1 MYFYAMKILVAE
13 TAGFCM
19 GVRRAVDLALEHA
32 AKSTGGVHT
41 LGPLIHNNQTIEM
54 LRERNVVTLD
64 ESKSV
69 PADSTILVRAHGVP
83 PGAAEAWREKAHI
96 IDGTCPKVK
105 TVHRVIEKYRNLG
118 FVIVITGDAG
128 HAEVI
133 GLQGY
138 AGDAGRLISSPQD
151 VDALQDIPK
160 LCLVSQTTFDNTTF
174 DEIAD
179 RIRRRFGD
187 SEVVVKKTICSA
199 TDRRQ
204 NETRDLAKRV
214 DAMIVVG
221 GKNSANTK
229 RLAKIA
235 AESGAVTQWV
245 ETEEE
250 IEWDKIANCKVLGIT
265 AGASTPN
272 WMINRIVDYLL
283 FMDQTKKKTATNSLR
298 RAADFFSTLNIIV
311 ATGAALVYY
320 ASCVLQGF
328 LPTPL
333 GFAISFLYFLSM
345 YLWNS
350 LTSIE
355 STQHLGIGRY
365 RFYRSH
371 KPILYTVVGIC
382 IVALLVLSSLESR
395 ILFYM
400 MLFATFVGCVYHI
413 TIIPGFLKIL
423 FRYTRLKD
431 VPTSRDLFVA
441 LAWGVVLTFMP
452 QAAGAVAGPVGS
464 TVLCFTFIFV
474 LAYLRSLL
482 FDLRDI
488 EGDRIM
494 GRETLITIIGENRA
508 HRLILLVTAMACLLC
523 AASPVFLAP
532 VREGWAN
539 LRFVFQIMP
548 LAYLYIF
555 TRMNF
560 EKALGRAIYFNVFA
574 DGQFFLAGGAAFL
587 AALIC

>member
-1 MYFYAMKILVAE
+1 MYFYAMKIIVAE

-19 GVRRAVDLALEHA
+19 GVKRAVDLALEHA
-32 AKSTGGVHT
+32 AKSSGGVHT

-64 ESKSV
+64 ESKPV

-83 PGAAEAWREKAHI
+83 PGAADVWSAKAHV

-105 TVHRVIEKYRNLG
+105 TVHHVIEKYRDLG
-118 FVIVITGDAG
+118 YAIVITGDVG
-128 HAEVI
+128 HAEVV

-138 AGDAGRLISSPQD
+138 AGKAGYLINTEAD
-151 VDALQDIPK
+151 VENLPDMPK

-174 DEIAD
+174 DVIAEA
-179 RIRRRFGD
+179 IRKRFAD
-187 SEVVVKKTICSA
+187 KDVVVKKTICSA

-204 NETRDLAKRV
+204 NETRDLSTQV

-229 RLAKIA
+229 RLAAIA
-235 AESGAVTQWV
+235 RKQCAHVQWV

-250 IEWDKIANCKVLGIT
+250 ISWDEIANCQTVGIT

-272 WMINRIVDYLL
+272 WMIKRVMDYLL
-283 FMDQTKKKTATNSLR
+283 FMDQTQKKTPTNRLR
-298 RAADFFSTLNIIV
+298 SIADLFSMLNIIV
-311 ATGAALVYY
+311 ATGAAVMYY
-320 ASCVLQGF
+320 ASCILQGF
-328 LPTPL
+328 SPNIQDMV
-333 GFAISFLYFLSM
+333 ISFLYFLSM

-355 STQHLGIGRY
+355 ITQHLGISRY
-365 RFYRSH
+365 RFYRRY
-371 KPILYTVVGIC
+371 KPALYTVVGVG
-382 IVALLVLSSLESR
+382 IVLLLLISSMQSR
-395 ILFYM
+395 ILFYL
-400 MLFATFVGCVYHI
+400 MLFSTFAGCVYHI
-413 TIIPGFLKIL
+413 TIIPSFLKIL

-452 QAAGAVAGPVGS
+452 QASTGAFGSAGV
-464 TVLCFTFIFV
+464 TILCFVFIFV
-474 LAYLRSLL
+474 LAYLRSLI

-494 GRETLITIIGENRA
+494 GRETLVTLIGEDRA
-508 HRLILLVTAMACLLC
+508 HKLILLVTAATCLIC
-523 AASPVFLAP
+523 AASPFILPSVN
-532 VREGWAN
+532 EGAVN
-539 LRFVFQIMP
+539 MRFVFQILPM
-548 LAYLYIF
+548 AYLYIF
-555 TRMNF
+555 TRTNF
-560 EKALGRAIYFNVFA
+560 QNKMSRTVYFNVGADFQFYIAGFA
-574 DGQFFLAGGAAFL
+574 AYCATLVH
-587 AALIC
+587 

>member
-1 MYFYAMKILVAE
+1 
-13 TAGFCM
+13 M
-19 GVRRAVDLALEHA
+19 GVKRAVDLALEHA

-64 ESKSV
+64 ESK
-69 PADSTILVRAHGVP
+69 PLPGDSTVLVRAHGVP
-83 PGAAEAWREKAHI
+83 PGASDAWSAKAHVV
-96 IDGTCPKVK
+96 DGTCPKVK
-105 TVHRVIEKYRNLG
+105 TVHRVIEKYRNMG
-118 FVIVITGDAG
+118 YAIVITGDEG

-138 AGDAGRLISSPQD
+138 AGDAGRLIGSLQD
-151 VDALQDIPK
+151 VDKLPDMPK
-160 LCLVSQTTFDNTTF
+160 VCLVSQTTFDNTTF
-174 DEIAD
+174 DEIAA
-179 RIRRRFGD
+179 RIRSRFAGAGSD
-187 SEVVVKKTICSA
+187 VVVKKTICSA
-199 TDRRQ
+199 TDKRQ
-204 NETRDLAKRV
+204 SETRDLAKRV
-214 DAMIVVG
+214 DGMIVVG

-235 AESGAVTQWV
+235 AESGASTQWV

-250 IEWDKIANCKVLGIT
+250 IEWEKIADCKTLGIT

-283 FMDQTKKKTATNSLR
+283 FKDQTEKKTATNRLR
-298 RAADFFSTLNIIV
+298 HAADLFSTLNIIV
-311 ATGAALVYY
+311 ATGAALLYY
-320 ASCVLQGF
+320 ASCVLQGYSPNVPG
-328 LPTPL
+328 L
-333 GFAISFLYFLSM
+333 AISFLYFLSM

-365 RFYRSH
+365 RFYRNH
-371 KPILYTVVGIC
+371 KPVLYVVVGIC
-382 IVALLVLSSLESR
+382 IAALLVLSSLRSEK
-395 ILFYM
+395 LFYM
-400 MLFATFVGCVYHI
+400 MLFCTVAGCVYHV
-413 TIIPGFLKIL
+413 TIIPGFLKVL
-423 FRYTRLKD
+423 FRYSRLKD

-441 LAWGVVLTFMP
+441 LAWAVVLTFMP
-452 QAAGAVAGPVGS
+452 QAGS
-464 TVLCFTFIFV
+464 TISGQPELTVVSFVFIFV
-474 LAYLRSLL
+474 LAYLRSLI

-494 GRETLITIIGENRA
+494 GRETLITIIGENRV
-508 HRLILLVTAMACLLC
+508 RRFILLVTTLACLLC
-523 AASPVFLAP
+523 ASSPFFLP
-532 VREGWAN
+532 SLNEGTMN
-539 LRFVFQIMP
+539 LRFLFQIVP

-555 TRMNF
+555 TRVNF
-560 EKALGRAIYFNVFA
+560 EKAMARAIFFNVFA